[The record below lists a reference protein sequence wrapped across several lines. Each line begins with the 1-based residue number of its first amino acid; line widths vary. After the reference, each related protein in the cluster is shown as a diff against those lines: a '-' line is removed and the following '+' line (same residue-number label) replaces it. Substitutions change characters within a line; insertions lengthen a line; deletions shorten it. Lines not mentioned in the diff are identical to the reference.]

1 MIILLMFNTNFLI
14 SLIIFFACNIVFME
28 NILPATNSESRMEI
42 SKDGTMFI
50 AENPVIGSDVD

>member
-1 MIILLMFNTNFLI
+1 MFNTNFLI

-28 NILPATNSESRMEI
+28 NILPATNSESCMEI